1 MPFRDSLIITQKGAF
16 LQAKD
21 TLSRRFRRV
30 FIKFSFSGC
39 GFIRFSNENVPE
51 STRRRRMQEIVLVVV
66 LRFHVLQIAFE
77 FALDALEGVV
87 DALDVATQVVRDFLI
102 AFPIQIRRQHFL
114 F

>member
-1 MPFRDSLIITQKGAF
+1 MFLSCFSAYFYVDSYYFQMRMRQGA
-16 LQAKD
+16 
-21 TLSRRFRRV
+21 SRW
-30 FIKFSFSGC
+30 
-39 GFIRFSNENVPE
+39 
-51 STRRRRMQEIVLVVV
+51 RRRMQEIVLVVV

-102 AFPIQIRRQHFL
+102 AFPVQIRRQHLL